1 MKRRKL
7 LKASIGGGATIALMG
22 GGVVWLNIDPGK
34 GPLTIDAAL
43 AKLKLLSN
51 KSVASLGEWDPTQ
64 VFTHCAQSVEY
75 SMTGFPQHKSAAFKN
90 TLGALAFSAF
100 SSKGRMT
107 HGLNEPI
114 PGAPA
119 LPSKPNINS
128 ALQRLK
134 MSMVDFKQYQGAL
147 SAHFA
152 YGTLSK
158 EEYETAHVIHL
169 YNHLQEIEG
178 NAS

>member
-22 GGVVWLNIDPGK
+22 GGVVWLDIDPGK

-43 AKLKLLSN
+43 AKLRLLSN

-90 TLGALAFSAF
+90 TLGALAFSTF

-107 HGLNEPI
+107 HGLNPF
-114 PGAPA
+114 PGH
-119 LPSKPNINS
+119 
-128 ALQRLK
+128 QRYPQNQTLIAHYNVLK
-134 MSMVDFKQYQGAL
+134 CRWLILSSIKERCLLILLTEHYRKKSMKL
-147 SAHFA
+147 L
-152 YGTLSK
+152 TLFI
-158 EEYETAHVIHL
+158 YTTT
-169 YNHLQEIEG
+169 YRR
-178 NAS
+178 